1 MCYQLSAC
9 AEFLSKS
16 LYKMA
21 VSYGAAMRRSTLVM
35 EIVIVCLAAI
45 FLGCIEQDG
54 EITKPAETELV
65 LSDYPELFEKDV
77 MIVIGNN
84 ASGIEIEGADA
95 IVENLFN
102 LTRNMPVIKT
112 DDEITEDELAG
123 HNLILVGGA
132 DSNEVLREVYDMTDA
147 MRVTDEYP
155 GAGKGVLEILR
166 NPWDSE
172 KAMLLVAGSDEWGVK
187 AGVET
192 IIDMGVGIQG
202 NTLMVEES
210 SETIVEV
217 PRSIKLKDLEA
228 YNLNDSKIS
237 IPKNLY
243 IDSYPSETEGY
254 YIVQFNGPIYEE
266 HKTQVIDLGG
276 KFFGY
281 IPKNAFIVKMNES
294 TKNEVQKL
302 HIIQWVGIYQP
313 AYKVSPILLDKTGNV
328 TLTVLVFGGE
338 TITNISH
345 KIESLDG
352 TISVS
357 SDNKLR
363 VLIKASTIPEIANMY
378 EVMYIEEYAMPEIT
392 SIFKS
397 EGI

>member
-1 MCYQLSAC
+1 
-9 AEFLSKS
+9 
-16 LYKMA
+16 
-21 VSYGAAMRRSTLVM
+21 MRISTLVM
-35 EIVIVCLAAI
+35 VIACLAAI
-45 FLGCIEQDG
+45 SLGCIEQDG
-54 EITKPAETELV
+54 EVVKPAEIELV
-65 LSDYPELFEKDV
+65 LSDYPELFGKDV
-77 MIVIGNN
+77 MIVVGNN
-84 ASGIEIEGADA
+84 ASGIEVEGVDA

-102 LTRNMPVIKT
+102 LTGNMPVIKT
-112 DDEITEDELAG
+112 DAEITEDELTG
-123 HNLILVGGA
+123 HNLIVVGGA
-132 DSNEVLREVYDMTDA
+132 DSNEVLEEAYNMTDA
-147 MRVTDEYP
+147 IRVTDEYP

-166 NPWDSE
+166 NPWDLE
-172 KAMLLVAGSDEWGVK
+172 KATLLVAGSDEWGVK

-217 PRSIKLKDLEA
+217 PRSIKLKVLEA

-302 HIIQWVGIYQP
+302 NIIQWVGIYQP
-313 AYKVSPILLDKTGNV
+313 AYKVSPVLLDKTGNV
-328 TLTVLVFGGE
+328 TLTVLVFSGE
-338 TITNISH
+338 TITNVSH

-352 TISVS
+352 TIAVS
-357 SDNKLR
+357 SENSIR

-378 EVMYIEEYAMPEIT
+378 DVMYIEEYVMPEII
-392 SIFKS
+392 SISKS